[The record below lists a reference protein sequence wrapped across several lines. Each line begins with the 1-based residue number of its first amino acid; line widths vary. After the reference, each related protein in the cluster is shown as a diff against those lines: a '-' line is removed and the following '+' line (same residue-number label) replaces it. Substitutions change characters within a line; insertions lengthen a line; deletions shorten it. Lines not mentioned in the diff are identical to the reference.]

1 MAPYDP
7 PRSTC
12 HYTELDVKNYDENM
26 ILCMIG
32 KGGEGFYKL
41 TNYLKMSYVWYD
53 NDRKVI
59 ELWGP
64 YYALK
69 NGAKSKLEQSLDKF
83 KLNFVPKEI
92 NNE

>member
-64 YYALK
+64 YHALK
-69 NGAKSKLEQSLDKF
+69 NGAKDKLETSLNKF